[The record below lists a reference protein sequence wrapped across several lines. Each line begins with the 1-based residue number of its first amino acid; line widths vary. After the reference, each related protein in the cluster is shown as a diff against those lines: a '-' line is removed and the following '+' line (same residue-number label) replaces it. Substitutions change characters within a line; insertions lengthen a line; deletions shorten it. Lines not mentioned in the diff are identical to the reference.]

1 MSAPLTTQPG
11 FTRALAAIR
20 GGEIGLLRA
29 VALDLV
35 AVGGGDALQGLRI
48 EAIGV
53 LRAVTGPSSVELQA
67 HSTSDG
73 GATTFLGRAG
83 HGVVVNAHV
92 SVVAGER
99 REYLRATIRLVGT
112 HGSVLVDLLRPRLDV
127 RTAAG
132 MRHPSFGVPRAEV
145 SPGDA
150 AEAHSAIAA
159 SARSGQTIS
168 ITW

>member
-11 FTRALAAIR
+11 YTRALTAVR

-29 VALDLV
+29 VALDII
-35 AVGGGDALQGLRI
+35 AVGDGDALRGLCV
-48 EAIGV
+48 EAIDV
-53 LRAVTGPSSVELQA
+53 MRAATGPTSVELQA
-67 HSTSDG
+67 HSTADG
-73 GATTFLGRAG
+73 GATTFLGRAR
-83 HGVVVNAHV
+83 HGVVVSAHM
-92 SVVAGER
+92 SVIAGER
-99 REYLRATIRLVGT
+99 REYLRATVRLVGT

-132 MRHPSFGVPRAEV
+132 LRHPSFGPPRADV

-150 AEAHSAIAA
+150 AETLSAIAA